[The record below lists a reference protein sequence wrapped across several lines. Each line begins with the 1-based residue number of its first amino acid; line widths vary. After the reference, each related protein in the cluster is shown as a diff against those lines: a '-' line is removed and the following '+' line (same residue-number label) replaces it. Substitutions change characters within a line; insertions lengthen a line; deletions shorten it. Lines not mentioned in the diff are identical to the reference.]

1 MIRQL
6 IPVCDDRMTKGVH
19 VMVGSNKGLEKRC
32 RVLVRATR
40 AGVSLKERL
49 GDDRT
54 ILDNT
59 DQSRTSSRAIA
70 ATSLSVTYVI

>member
-1 MIRQL
+1 MFG
-6 IPVCDDRMTKGVH
+6 DRITKGVH
-19 VMVGSNKGLEKRC
+19 VMVGSNKRLEKRY

-40 AGVSLKERL
+40 ARVSLKERL

-59 DQSRTSSRAIA
+59 AAQTNLLGKTITKDWILSRRLT
-70 ATSLSVTYVI
+70 